1 MFHDPKERAR
11 AFGLYAGVTG
21 LGLSTGPIVGGLL
34 LSQFWWGSVFL
45 VNVPIVVT
53 ALVLGY
59 FFVPDSY
66 DKTTPRLDPVG
77 AALSIVSL
85 GALLW
90 AIIEAPSHGWT
101 SSEILTGFG
110 VGTVLL
116 VGLLNY
122 VPALALGPVVE
133 HIMLWAGN

>member
-1 MFHDPKERAR
+1 M
-11 AFGLYAGVTG
+11 
-21 LGLSTGPIVGGLL
+21 
-34 LSQFWWGSVFL
+34 FL

-110 VGTVLL
+110 VGAVLL
-116 VGLLNY
+116 VGFFVWELKSSSPML
-122 VPALALGPVVE
+122 PSPGRPKRGGPSSRGRGRRGS
-133 HIMLWAGN
+133 W